1 MTTRKCITCH
11 RTLSLDHFE
20 TKGNKKGKF
29 TRRQCRSC
37 TQSQRETT
45 KSSNPESY
53 LKYSEMILNEQ
64 SLITPQKFY
73 NEYVKDVTINDINNV
88 CKKYFVKENFYICI
102 LGKNFPKINYMEKQ
116 LDNM

>member
-53 LKYSEMILNEQ
+53 LKNL
-64 SLITPQKFY
+64 LH
-73 NEYVKDVTINDINNV
+73 
-88 CKKYFVKENFYICI
+88 YFVSKH
-102 LGKNFPKINYMEKQ
+102 KQ
-116 LDNM
+116 HPVFFL